1 MDTAIQALP
10 IEVINLIAA
19 GEVIDS
25 LAAVVRE
32 LAENALDAGATRI
45 TLQLWPEQWRIHLTD
60 NGRGMSIE
68 NLQQAAIAHTTSKIR
83 NRDDLLSVGSL
94 GFRGEALHSIAQ
106 LADLTILSCVAGVPG
121 WRVRYHIAGEP
132 IDSEVVP
139 IAPGTTVMVDNLFG
153 TWESRRQS
161 LPPLP
166 QQLKTVQA
174 VIQEMALA
182 HPTVTWIV
190 TQNDRSWIQIWPGKT
205 AKQILP
211 QLIRDLQPQDLVE
224 WHDRVAGGETGGAAG
239 GKLLLLLGLP
249 DRAHRH
255 RPDWVKVAVNGRFVV
270 LPELEQTILQQL
282 RRTVPRDRFPIC
294 ILHLQVNPAEVDWN
308 RHPAKAELYLQF
320 LDQWQ
325 AAVKT
330 AIDQTLKLTPDSLA
344 DSYGNTRTQ
353 SFLKVAESQAGYYAD
368 RQIVATG
375 DDCENP
381 PLLPLRAIA
390 QASETYIVAEH
401 ANGIWL
407 VEQHI
412 AHERVLYEQIR
423 DRWEIVPLSA
433 PIILQNLSAAQVEQL
448 VRIGLDVGEF
458 GENLWAI
465 RSVPKLLSDYPE
477 TAAALLELSQGGDL
491 AAAQVAIACRSAI
504 RNGTPMDQ
512 AAMQTLLNQW
522 QRTQNPHTCPHGRP
536 IYLSL
541 EESSL
546 SKFFRRSWV
555 IGKSHGLRP

>member
-1 MDTAIQALP
+1 MNTAIQALP

-45 TLQLWPEQWRIHLTD
+45 SLRLWPDQWRIHLTD
-60 NGRGMSIE
+60 NGRGMAIE
-68 NLQQAAIAHTTSKIR
+68 DLQQAAIAHTTSKIR
-83 NRDDLLSVGSL
+83 SRDDLLAVESL

-106 LADLTILSCVAGVPG
+106 LAHLTILSCVSGESG
-121 WRVRYHIAGEP
+121 WQVRYDIQGIP
-132 IDSEVVP
+132 IGSEVAP
-139 IAPGTTVMVDNLFG
+139 IAPGTTVMVEDLFG

-161 LPPLP
+161 LPSLP

-182 HPTVTWIV
+182 HPGVTWLV
-190 TQNDRSWIQIWPGKT
+190 EQNDRAWMQIWPGKT
-205 AKQILP
+205 AKQVLP
-211 QLIRDLQPQDLVE
+211 QFIRDLQVQDLVE
-224 WHDRVAGGETGGAAG
+224 LTDRTTSGELT
-239 GKLLLLLGLP
+239 LLLGLP

-255 RPDWVKVAVNGRFVV
+255 RPDWIKVAVNGRFVV
-270 LPELEQTILQQL
+270 LPEIEQTILQHL

-308 RHPAKAELYLQF
+308 RHPAKAELYLQY

-325 AAVKT
+325 EQVKT
-330 AIDQTLKLTPDSLA
+330 AIDQTLKLTQDSLA

-368 RQIVATG
+368 RQIIATG
-375 DDCENP
+375 DDLDQP

-390 QASETYIVAEH
+390 QASQMYIVAEH
-401 ANGIWL
+401 ADGLWL

-423 DRWEIVPLSA
+423 DRWEVVPIA
-433 PIILQNLSAAQVEQL
+433 VPIILQNLSAGQVEQL
-448 VRIGLDVGEF
+448 GRIGLDVGEF
-458 GENLWAI
+458 GENLWAV

-477 TAAALLELSQGGDL
+477 IAAALLELSQGGDL
-491 AAAQVAIACRSAI
+491 ASAQVAIACRSAI
-504 RNGTPMDQ
+504 RNGTPMSQ
-512 AAMQTLLNQW
+512 PEMQRLLDQW
-522 QRTQNPHTCPHGRP
+522 QRTQNPRTCPHGRP

-555 IGKSHGLRP
+555 VGKSHGLKN

>member
-25 LAAVVRE
+25 LAAAVRE

-45 TLQLWPEQWRIHLTD
+45 SLRLWPEQWRIHLTD

-68 NLQQAAIAHTTSKIR
+68 DLQQAAIAHSTSKIR
-83 NRDDLLSVGSL
+83 NRDDLLAVGSL

-106 LADLTILSCVAGVPG
+106 LANLSILSSVSGEPGWQVRYDIQGVP
-121 WRVRYHIAGEP
+121 IAA
-132 IDSEVVP
+132 EVAP
-139 IAPGTTVMVDNLFG
+139 IAPGTTVMVEDLFG

-182 HPTVTWIV
+182 HPGVTWLV
-190 TQNDRSWIQIWPGKT
+190 EQNDRAWMQIWPGKT

-211 QLIRDLQPQDLVE
+211 QFIRDLQVPDLVE
-224 WHDRVAGGETGGAAG
+224 FHDRTSSGE
-239 GKLLLLLGLP
+239 LMLLLGLP

-255 RPDWVKVAVNGRFVV
+255 RPDWIKVAVNGRFVV
-270 LPELEQTILQQL
+270 LPELEQTILQHL

-308 RHPAKAELYLQF
+308 RHPAKAELYLQY

-325 AAVKT
+325 EQVKT
-330 AIDQTLKLTPDSLA
+330 AIDQTLKLTQDSLA

-368 RQIVATG
+368 RQIISTE
-375 DDCENP
+375 DDLAQP

-390 QASETYIVAEH
+390 QASQMYIVAEH
-401 ANGIWL
+401 ADGLWL

-423 DRWEIVPLSA
+423 DRWEVVPLTA

-465 RSVPKLLSDYPE
+465 RSIPKLLSDYPE

-491 AAAQVAIACRSAI
+491 ASAQVAIACRSAI
-504 RNGTPMDQ
+504 RNGTPMSQ
-512 AAMQTLLNQW
+512 SEMQRLLDQW
-522 QRTQNPHTCPHGRP
+522 QRTQNPRTCPHGRP
-536 IYLSL
+536 IYLAL

-555 IGKSHGLRP
+555 LGKSHGLKN

>member
-1 MDTAIQALP
+1 MNTAIQALP

-32 LAENALDAGATRI
+32 LAENAVDAGATRI
-45 TLQLWPEQWRIHLTD
+45 SLRLWPDQWRIHLTD
-60 NGRGMSIE
+60 NGRGMAIE
-68 NLQQAAIAHTTSKIR
+68 DLQQAAIAHTTSKIR
-83 NRDDLLSVGSL
+83 SRDDLLAVESL

-106 LADLTILSCVAGVPG
+106 LAHLTVLSCVSGEPG
-121 WRVRYHIAGEP
+121 WQVRYDIQGIP
-132 IDSEVVP
+132 ISSEVAP
-139 IAPGTTVMVDNLFG
+139 IAPGTTVMVDDLFG

-182 HPTVTWIV
+182 HPGVTWLV
-190 TQNDRSWIQIWPGKT
+190 EQNDRAWMQIWPGKT

-211 QLIRDLQPQDLVE
+211 QFIRDLQVQDLVE
-224 WHDRVAGGETGGAAG
+224 LRDRTTSGELT
-239 GKLLLLLGLP
+239 LLLGLP

-255 RPDWVKVAVNGRFVV
+255 RPDWIKVAVNGRFVV
-270 LPELEQTILQQL
+270 LPELEQTILQHL

-308 RHPAKAELYLQF
+308 RHPAKAELYLQY

-325 AAVKT
+325 EQVKT
-330 AIDQTLKLTPDSLA
+330 AIDQTLKLTQDSLA

-368 RQIVATG
+368 RQIIAT
-375 DDCENP
+375 DDDLVHP

-390 QASETYIVAEH
+390 QASQMYIVAEH
-401 ANGIWL
+401 ADGLWL

-423 DRWEIVPLSA
+423 DRWEVVPLTA

-448 VRIGLDVGEF
+448 LRIGLAVGEF
-458 GENLWAI
+458 GENLWAV

-477 TAAALLELSQGGDL
+477 PAAALLELSQGGDL
-491 AAAQVAIACRSAI
+491 ASAQVAIACRSAI
-504 RNGTPMDQ
+504 RNGTPMSQ
-512 AAMQTLLNQW
+512 PEMQRLLDQW
-522 QRTQNPHTCPHGRP
+522 QRTQNPRTCPHGRP

-555 IGKSHGLRP
+555 VGKSHGLKN

>member
-1 MDTAIQALP
+1 MNTAIQVLP

-45 TLQLWPEQWRIHLTD
+45 SLRLWPEQWRIHLTD
-60 NGRGMSIE
+60 NGGGMRIE
-68 NLQQAAIAHTTSKIR
+68 DLQQAAIAHTTSKIR
-83 NRDDLLSVGSL
+83 NRNDLLSVGSL

-106 LADLTILSCVAGVPG
+106 LAHLMVLSCVAGEPG
-121 WRVRYHIAGEP
+121 WQVRYDTQGLPIA
-132 IDSEVVP
+132 SAVAP
-139 IAPGTTVMVDNLFG
+139 IAPGTTVMVDDLFD

-161 LPPLP
+161 LPPLS

-182 HPTVTWIV
+182 HPGVTWLV
-190 TQNDRSWIQIWPGKT
+190 EQNDRAWMQIWPGKT

-211 QLIRDLQPQDLVE
+211 QFIRDLQMSDLVE
-224 WHDRVAGGETGGAAG
+224 LCDRTSNGELT
-239 GKLLLLLGLP
+239 LLLGLP

-255 RPDWVKVAVNGRFVV
+255 RPDWIKVAVNGRFVV
-270 LPELEQTILQQL
+270 LPELEQTILQHL

-308 RHPAKAELYLQF
+308 RHPAKAELYLQYF
-320 LDQWQ
+320 DQWQ
-325 AAVKT
+325 DQVK
-330 AIDQTLKLTPDSLA
+330 ASLDRTLKLTLDSLA
-344 DSYGNTRTQ
+344 DRYGNTRTQ
-353 SFLKVAESQAGYYAD
+353 SLLKVAESQAGYYAD
-368 RQIVATG
+368 RQIIPA
-375 DDCENP
+375 DDNSEHL

-390 QASETYIVAEH
+390 QASQMYIVAEH
-401 ANGIWL
+401 ADGLWL

-423 DRWEIVPLSA
+423 DRWEIVPIA
-433 PIILQNLSAAQVEQL
+433 VPIILQNLAVAQVAQL
-448 VRIGLDVGEF
+448 MRIGLELGEF
-458 GENLWAI
+458 GENLWAV
-465 RSVPKLLSDYPE
+465 RSVPKLLCEYPE
-477 TAAALLELSQGGDL
+477 IAAALLELSQGGDL

-504 RNGTPMDQ
+504 RNGTPMSQ
-512 AAMQTLLNQW
+512 LEMQRLLDQW
-522 QRTQNPHTCPHGRP
+522 QRTQNPRTCPHGRP
-536 IYLSL
+536 IYLAL

-555 IGKSHGLRP
+555 VGKSHGLKN

>member
-45 TLQLWPEQWRIHLTD
+45 SLRLWPEQWRIHLTD
-60 NGRGMSIE
+60 NGRGMRIE
-68 NLQQAAIAHTTSKIR
+68 DLQQAAIAHSTSKIR
-83 NRDDLLSVGSL
+83 NRDDLLAVGSL

-106 LADLTILSCVAGVPG
+106 LAHLTMLSCVSGEPGWQVHYDIQGVP
-121 WRVRYHIAGEP
+121 IAA
-132 IDSEVVP
+132 EVAP
-139 IAPGTTVMVDNLFG
+139 IAPGTTVMVDDLFG

-182 HPTVTWIV
+182 HPTVTWLV
-190 TQNDRSWIQIWPGKT
+190 EQNDRAWMQIWPGKT
-205 AKQILP
+205 AKQVLP
-211 QLIRDLQPQDLVE
+211 QFIRDLQVQDLVE
-224 WHDRVAGGETGGAAG
+224 LHDRTSSGELT
-239 GKLLLLLGLP
+239 LLLGLP

-255 RPDWVKVAVNGRFVV
+255 RPDWIKVAVNGRFVV
-270 LPELEQTILQQL
+270 LPELEQTILQHL

-308 RHPAKAELYLQF
+308 RHPAKAELYLQY

-325 AAVKT
+325 EQVKT
-330 AIDQTLKLTPDSLA
+330 AIDQTLKLTQDSLA

-368 RQIVATG
+368 RQIISTE
-375 DDCENP
+375 DDLAQP

-390 QASETYIVAEH
+390 QASQTYIVAEH
-401 ANGIWL
+401 ADGLWL

-423 DRWEIVPLSA
+423 DRWEVVALAA

-458 GENLWAI
+458 GENLWAV

-477 TAAALLELSQGGDL
+477 IAAALLELSQGGDL
-491 AAAQVAIACRSAI
+491 ASAQVAIACRSAI
-504 RNGTPMDQ
+504 RNGTSMSHSE
-512 AAMQTLLNQW
+512 MQRLLDQW
-522 QRTQNPHTCPHGRP
+522 QRTQNPRTCPHGRP
-536 IYLSL
+536 IYLAL

-555 IGKSHGLRP
+555 LGKSHGLKN

>member
-1 MDTAIQALP
+1 MNTAIQALP

-45 TLQLWPEQWRIHLTD
+45 SLRLWPEQWRIHLTD

-68 NLQQAAIAHTTSKIR
+68 DLQQAVIAHTTSKIR

-106 LADLTILSCVAGVPG
+106 LADLTILSCVAGESG
-121 WRVRYHIAGEP
+121 WQVRYDIQGVSIAA
-132 IDSEVVP
+132 EVAP
-139 IAPGTTVMVDNLFG
+139 IAPGTTVMVDELFG

-166 QQLKTVQA
+166 QQLKTLQA

-182 HPTVTWIV
+182 HPGVTWLV
-190 TQNDRSWIQIWPGKT
+190 EQNDRAWMQIWPGKT
-205 AKQILP
+205 AKQVLP
-211 QLIRDLQPQDLVE
+211 QFIRDLQVQDLVE
-224 WHDRVAGGETGGAAG
+224 LSDRTSSGELT
-239 GKLLLLLGLP
+239 LLLGLP

-270 LPELEQTILQQL
+270 LPELEQTILQHL

-294 ILHLQVNPAEVDWN
+294 ILHLQVNPTEVDWN
-308 RHPAKAELYLQF
+308 RHPAKAELYLQY
-320 LDQWQ
+320 LDPWQ
-325 AAVKT
+325 EQVKA
-330 AIDQTLKLTPDSLA
+330 AIDQTLKLTQDSLA

-368 RQIVATG
+368 RQIIATE
-375 DDCENP
+375 DDLAQP

-390 QASETYIVAEH
+390 QASQMYIVAEH
-401 ANGIWL
+401 TDGLWL

-423 DRWEIVPLSA
+423 DRWEVVPLA
-433 PIILQNLSAAQVEQL
+433 VPIILQNLSAAQVEQL
-448 VRIGLDVGEF
+448 LRIGLEVGEF

-504 RNGTPMDQ
+504 RNGTPMSQ
-512 AAMQTLLNQW
+512 AEMQRLLDQW
-522 QRTQNPHTCPHGRP
+522 QRTQNPRTCPHGRP
-536 IYLSL
+536 IYLAL

-555 IGKSHGLRP
+555 VGKSHGLKN

>member
-1 MDTAIQALP
+1 MNTAIQALP

-45 TLQLWPEQWRIHLTD
+45 SLRLWPDQWRIHLTD
-60 NGRGMSIE
+60 NGRGMSVE
-68 NLQQAAIAHTTSKIR
+68 DLQQAAIAHTTSKIR

-106 LADLTILSCVAGVPG
+106 LAHLTILSC
-121 WRVRYHIAGEP
+121 IAGEP
-132 IDSEVVP
+132 GWQVRYDIQGVPIASEVAP
-139 IAPGTTVMVDNLFG
+139 IAPGTTVIVEDLFG

-166 QQLKTVQA
+166 QQLKTLQA

-182 HPTVTWIV
+182 HPGVTWLV
-190 TQNDRSWIQIWPGKT
+190 EQNDRAWMQIWPGKT

-211 QLIRDLQPQDLVE
+211 QFIRDLQVPDLVE
-224 WHDRVAGGETGGAAG
+224 WRDQTGSGE
-239 GKLLLLLGLP
+239 LSLLLGLP

-255 RPDWVKVAVNGRFVV
+255 RPDWIKVAVNGRFVV
-270 LPELEQTILQQL
+270 LPELEQTMLQHL

-308 RHPAKAELYLQF
+308 RHPAKAELYLQQ

-325 AAVKT
+325 SAVKS
-330 AIDQTLKLTPDSLA
+330 AIDQTLKLSADSLA

-353 SFLKVAESQAGYYAD
+353 SFLKVAESQAGYYAG
-368 RQIVATG
+368 RQIIAT
-375 DDCENP
+375 DDHPENP

-390 QASETYIVAEH
+390 QASQMYIVAEH
-401 ANGIWL
+401 ADGLWL

-423 DRWEIVPLSA
+423 DRWEVVPLSA

-448 VRIGLDVGEF
+448 ERIGLDISEF
-458 GENLWAI
+458 GENLWAV
-465 RSVPKLLSDYPE
+465 RSVPKLLCDHPE
-477 TAAALLELSQGGDL
+477 SAAALLELSQGGDL
-491 AAAQVAIACRSAI
+491 ASAQVAIACRSAI
-504 RNGTPMDQ
+504 RNGTPMTQ
-512 AAMQTLLNQW
+512 AEMQRLLDQW
-522 QRTQNPHTCPHGRP
+522 QRTQNPRTCPHGRP

-555 IGKSHGLRP
+555 VGKSHGLKN

>member
-1 MDTAIQALP
+1 MNTAIQALP

-32 LAENALDAGATRI
+32 LAENAVDAGATRI
-45 TLQLWPEQWRIHLTD
+45 SLRLWPDQWRIHLTD
-60 NGRGMSIE
+60 NGRGMAIE
-68 NLQQAAIAHTTSKIR
+68 DLQQAAIAHTTSKIR
-83 NRDDLLSVGSL
+83 SRDDLLAVESL

-106 LADLTILSCVAGVPG
+106 LAHLTVLSCVSGEPG
-121 WRVRYHIAGEP
+121 WQVRYDIQGIP
-132 IDSEVVP
+132 ISSEVAP
-139 IAPGTTVMVDNLFG
+139 IAPGTTVMVDDLFG

-182 HPTVTWIV
+182 HPGVTWLV
-190 TQNDRSWIQIWPGKT
+190 EQNDRAWMQIWPGKT
-205 AKQILP
+205 AKQVLP
-211 QLIRDLQPQDLVE
+211 QFIRDLQVQDLVE
-224 WHDRVAGGETGGAAG
+224 LTDRTTSGELT
-239 GKLLLLLGLP
+239 LLLGLP

-270 LPELEQTILQQL
+270 LPELEQTILQHL

-308 RHPAKAELYLQF
+308 RHPAKAELYLQH

-325 AAVKT
+325 EEVKT
-330 AIDQTLKLTPDSLA
+330 AIDQTLKLTQDSLS

-368 RQIVATG
+368 RQIIAT
-375 DDCENP
+375 DDDLSHP

-390 QASETYIVAEH
+390 QASQMYIVAEH
-401 ANGIWL
+401 ADGLWL

-423 DRWEIVPLSA
+423 DRWEVVPIAA
-433 PIILQNLSAAQVEQL
+433 PIILQNLSAGQVEQL
-448 VRIGLDVGEF
+448 ARIGLDVGEF
-458 GENLWAI
+458 GENLWAV
-465 RSVPKLLSDYPE
+465 RSVPKLLSDYSE
-477 TAAALLELSQGGDL
+477 IAAALLELSQGGDL
-491 AAAQVAIACRSAI
+491 ASAQVAIACRSAI
-504 RNGTPMDQ
+504 RNGTPMSQ
-512 AAMQTLLNQW
+512 PEMQRLLDQW
-522 QRTQNPHTCPHGRP
+522 QRTQNPRTCPHGRP

-555 IGKSHGLRP
+555 VGKSHGLKN

>member
-1 MDTAIQALP
+1 MNTAIQALP

-45 TLQLWPEQWRIHLTD
+45 SLRLWPDQWRIHLTD
-60 NGRGMSIE
+60 NGGGMSRA

-83 NRDDLLSVGSL
+83 SRDDLLSVGSL

-106 LADLTILSCVAGVPG
+106 LAHLTVLSCVSGESG
-121 WRVRYHIAGEP
+121 WQVRYDIQGIP
-132 IDSEVVP
+132 IGSEVAP
-139 IAPGTTVMVDNLFG
+139 IAPGTTVMVDDLFG
-153 TWESRRQS
+153 TWESRRHS
-161 LPPLP
+161 LPALP

-182 HPTVTWIV
+182 HPGVTWLV
-190 TQNDRSWIQIWPGKT
+190 EQNDRAWMQIWPGKT

-211 QLIRDLQPQDLVE
+211 QFIRDLQVPDLVE
-224 WHDRVAGGETGGAAG
+224 WRDQTGSGE
-239 GKLLLLLGLP
+239 LSLLLGLP

-255 RPDWVKVAVNGRFVV
+255 RPDWIKVAVNGRFVV
-270 LPELEQTILQQL
+270 LPELEQTMLQHL

-308 RHPAKAELYLQF
+308 RHPAKAELYLQQ

-325 AAVKT
+325 SAVKS
-330 AIDQTLKLTPDSLA
+330 AIDQTLKLSADSLA

-353 SFLKVAESQAGYYAD
+353 SFLKVAESQAGYYAG
-368 RQIVATG
+368 RQIIAT
-375 DDCENP
+375 DDHPENP

-390 QASETYIVAEH
+390 QASQMYIVAEH
-401 ANGIWL
+401 ADGLWL

-423 DRWEIVPLSA
+423 DRWEVVPLSA

-448 VRIGLDVGEF
+448 ERIGLDISEF
-458 GENLWAI
+458 GENLWAV
-465 RSVPKLLSDYPE
+465 RSVPKLLCDHPE
-477 TAAALLELSQGGDL
+477 SAAALLELSQGGDL
-491 AAAQVAIACRSAI
+491 ASAQVAIACRSAI
-504 RNGTPMDQ
+504 RNGTPMTQ
-512 AAMQTLLNQW
+512 AEMQRLLDQW
-522 QRTQNPHTCPHGRP
+522 QRTQNPRTCPHGRP

-555 IGKSHGLRP
+555 VGKSHGLKN

>member
-32 LAENALDAGATRI
+32 LAENALDAGAKRI
-45 TLQLWPEQWRIHLTD
+45 TLRLWPEQWRLHLTD
-60 NGRGMSIE
+60 NGSGMTIAD
-68 NLQQAAIAHTTSKIR
+68 LDQAAIAHTTSKIR
-83 NRDDLLSVGSL
+83 NRDDLLMVGSL

-106 LADLTILSCVAGVPG
+106 LAHLSVLSCVAGDAG
-121 WRVRYHIAGEP
+121 WQVRYDIQGQPIAT
-132 IDSEVVP
+132 EVVP
-139 IAPGTTVMVDNLFG
+139 IAPGSTVMVDDLFG
-153 TWESRRQS
+153 TWETRRQS

-166 QQLKTVQA
+166 QQLKAVQT

-182 HPTVTWIV
+182 HPQVTWLV
-190 TQNDRSWIQIWPGKT
+190 EQNDRPWLQIWPGKT

-211 QLIRDLQPQDLVE
+211 QFIRDLQVDDLVE
-224 WHDRVAGGETGGAAG
+224 LHDRTDHGQIT
-239 GKLLLLLGLP
+239 LLLGLP

-255 RPDWVKVAVNGRFVV
+255 RPDWVKVAVNGRFVM
-270 LPELEQTILQQL
+270 LPEIEQTIVQHL

-294 ILHLQVNPAEVDWN
+294 ILHLQVNPAAVDWN
-308 RHPAKAELYLQF
+308 RHPAKAELYLQY
-320 LDQWQ
+320 LETWQ
-325 AAVKT
+325 EAVKT
-330 AIDQTLKLTPDSLA
+330 SLDRMLKLTQDSLSG
-344 DSYGNTRTQ
+344 SYTNTRTQ
-353 SFLKVAESQAGYYAD
+353 TFLKVAESQAGYYAD
-368 RQIVATG
+368 RQITHL
-375 DDCENP
+375 DDDAETAS
-381 PLLPLRAIA
+381 LLPLRAIA
-390 QASETYIVAEH
+390 QASQMYIVAEH

-423 DRWEIVPLSA
+423 DRWEVLPLAA
-433 PIILQNLSAAQVEQL
+433 PIILQNLSPAQLEQL
-448 VRIGLDVGEF
+448 TRIGLEVGEF
-458 GENLWAI
+458 GETLWAV
-465 RSVPKLLSDYPE
+465 RSIPKLLSDYPE
-477 TAAALLELSQGGDL
+477 PAAAILELSQGGDL
-491 AAAQVAIACRSAI
+491 QTAQVAIACRSAI
-504 RNGTPMDQ
+504 RNGTPMNQ
-512 AAMQTLLNQW
+512 SEMQQLLDRW

-555 IGKSHGLRP
+555 IGKSHGLKN

>member
-1 MDTAIQALP
+1 MNSAIQALP

-45 TLQLWPEQWRIHLTD
+45 SLRLWPEQWRIHLTD
-60 NGRGMSIE
+60 NGRGMSVE
-68 NLQQAAIAHTTSKIR
+68 DLQQAAIAHTTSKIR

-106 LADLTILSCVAGVPG
+106 LTHLAVLSCVSGEPGWQVRYDIQGVP
-121 WRVRYHIAGEP
+121 IAV
-132 IDSEVVP
+132 EVAP
-139 IAPGTTVMVDNLFG
+139 IAPGTTVMVDDLFG

-161 LPPLP
+161 LPPLS
-166 QQLKTVQA
+166 QQLKAVQA

-182 HPTVTWIV
+182 HPKVTWLV
-190 TQNDRSWIQIWPGKT
+190 EQNDRAWMQIWPGKT

-211 QLIRDLQPQDLVE
+211 QFIRDLQVQDLVE
-224 WHDRVAGGETGGAAG
+224 LTDRTGSGE
-239 GKLLLLLGLP
+239 LMLLLGLP

-255 RPDWVKVAVNGRFVV
+255 RPDWIKVAVNGRFVV
-270 LPELEQTILQQL
+270 LPELEQTILQHL

-308 RHPAKAELYLQF
+308 RHPAKAELYLQY

-325 AAVKT
+325 EQVKT
-330 AIDQTLKLTPDSLA
+330 AIDQTLKLTQDSLS

-368 RQIVATG
+368 RQIDAVG
-375 DDCENP
+375 DDPENP
-381 PLLPLRAIA
+381 LLVPLRAIA
-390 QASETYIVAEH
+390 QASQMYIVAEH
-401 ANGIWL
+401 ADGLWL

-423 DRWEIVPLSA
+423 DRWEVVPIA
-433 PIILQNLSAAQVEQL
+433 VPIILQNLSAAQVEQL
-448 VRIGLDVGEF
+448 VRIGLDLGEF
-458 GENLWAI
+458 GENLWAV
-465 RSVPKLLSDYPE
+465 RSVPKLLSDYAE
-477 TAAALLELSQGGDL
+477 IAAALLELSQGGDL

-504 RNGTPMDQ
+504 RNGTPMSQ
-512 AAMQTLLNQW
+512 SEMQRLLDQW
-522 QRTQNPHTCPHGRP
+522 QRTQNPRTCPHGRP
-536 IYLSL
+536 IYLAL

-555 IGKSHGLRP
+555 VGKSHGLKN

>member
-1 MDTAIQALP
+1 MNTAIQALP

-32 LAENALDAGATRI
+32 LAENAVDAGATRI
-45 TLQLWPEQWRIHLTD
+45 SLRLWPDQWRIHLTD
-60 NGRGMSIE
+60 NGRGMAIE
-68 NLQQAAIAHTTSKIR
+68 DLQQAAIAHTTSKIR
-83 NRDDLLSVGSL
+83 SRDDLLAVESL

-106 LADLTILSCVAGVPG
+106 LAHLTVLSCVSGEPG
-121 WRVRYHIAGEP
+121 WQVRYDIQGIP
-132 IDSEVVP
+132 ISSEVAP
-139 IAPGTTVMVDNLFG
+139 IAPGTTVMVDDLFG

-182 HPTVTWIV
+182 HPGVTWLV
-190 TQNDRSWIQIWPGKT
+190 EQNDRAWMQIWPGKT
-205 AKQILP
+205 AKQVLP
-211 QLIRDLQPQDLVE
+211 QFIRDLQVQDLVE
-224 WHDRVAGGETGGAAG
+224 LTDRTTSGELT
-239 GKLLLLLGLP
+239 LLLGLP

-255 RPDWVKVAVNGRFVV
+255 RPDWIKVAVNGRFVV
-270 LPELEQTILQQL
+270 LPEIEQTILQHL

-308 RHPAKAELYLQF
+308 RHPAKAELYLQH

-325 AAVKT
+325 EQVKT
-330 AIDQTLKLTPDSLA
+330 AIDQTLKLTQDSLA

-368 RQIVATG
+368 RQIIAT
-375 DDCENP
+375 DDDLAHP

-390 QASETYIVAEH
+390 QASQMYIVAEH
-401 ANGIWL
+401 ADGLWL

-423 DRWEIVPLSA
+423 DRWEVVPIAA
-433 PIILQNLSAAQVEQL
+433 PIILQNLSAGQVEQL
-448 VRIGLDVGEF
+448 ARIGLDVGEF
-458 GENLWAI
+458 GENLWAV
-465 RSVPKLLSDYPE
+465 RSVPKLLSDYSE
-477 TAAALLELSQGGDL
+477 IAAALLELSQGGDL
-491 AAAQVAIACRSAI
+491 ASAQVAIACRSAI
-504 RNGTPMDQ
+504 RNGTPMSQ
-512 AAMQTLLNQW
+512 PEMQRLLDQW
-522 QRTQNPHTCPHGRP
+522 QRTQNPRTCPHGRP

-555 IGKSHGLRP
+555 VGKSHGLKN

>member
-1 MDTAIQALP
+1 MNTAIQALP

-45 TLQLWPEQWRIHLTD
+45 SLRLWPDQWRIHLTD
-60 NGRGMSIE
+60 NGGGMSRA
-68 NLQQAAIAHTTSKIR
+68 NLQQAAIAHATSKIR
-83 NRDDLLSVGSL
+83 SRDDLLSVASL

-106 LADLTILSCVAGVPG
+106 LAHLTVLSCVSDESG
-121 WRVRYHIAGEP
+121 WQVRYDIQGIP
-132 IDSEVVP
+132 IDSEVAP
-139 IAPGTTVMVDNLFG
+139 IAPGTTVIVEDLFG
-153 TWESRRQS
+153 TWASRRQS
-161 LPPLP
+161 LPALP

-182 HPTVTWIV
+182 HPGVTWLV
-190 TQNDRSWIQIWPGKT
+190 EQNDRAWMQIWPGKT

-211 QLIRDLQPQDLVE
+211 QFIRDLPVADLVE
-224 WHDRVAGGETGGAAG
+224 WRDQTTSGE
-239 GKLLLLLGLP
+239 LSLLLGLP

-255 RPDWVKVAVNGRFVV
+255 RPDWIKVAVNGRFVV
-270 LPELEQTILQQL
+270 LPELEQTMLQHL

-308 RHPAKAELYLQF
+308 RHPAKAELYLQQ

-325 AAVKT
+325 AAVKS
-330 AIDQTLKLTPDSLA
+330 AIDQTLKLSADSLA

-368 RQIVATG
+368 RQIIAT
-375 DDCENP
+375 DDHPENP

-390 QASETYIVAEH
+390 QASQMYIVAEH
-401 ANGIWL
+401 ADGLWL

-423 DRWEIVPLSA
+423 DRWEVVPLSA

-448 VRIGLDVGEF
+448 ERIGLDISEF
-458 GENLWAI
+458 GENLWAV
-465 RSVPKLLSDYPE
+465 RSVPKLLCDHPE
-477 TAAALLELSQGGDL
+477 SAAALLELSQGGDL
-491 AAAQVAIACRSAI
+491 ASAQVAIACRSAI
-504 RNGTPMDQ
+504 RNGTPMTQ
-512 AAMQTLLNQW
+512 PEMQRLLDQW
-522 QRTQNPHTCPHGRP
+522 QRTQNPRTCPHGRP

-555 IGKSHGLRP
+555 VGKSHGLKN

>member
-45 TLQLWPEQWRIHLTD
+45 SLRLWPEQWRLHLTD
-60 NGRGMSIE
+60 NGCGMTIADLE
-68 NLQQAAIAHTTSKIR
+68 QAAIAHTTSKIR
-83 NRDDLLSVGSL
+83 NRDDLLMVGSL

-106 LADLTILSCVAGVPG
+106 LANLTVLSCVAGEVG
-121 WRVRYHIAGEP
+121 WQFRYDIQGLPIAR
-132 IDSEVVP
+132 EVAP
-139 IAPGTTVMVDNLFG
+139 IAPGTTVMVDDLFG
-153 TWESRRQS
+153 TWETRRQS

-166 QQLKTVQA
+166 QQLKIVQA

-182 HPTVTWIV
+182 HPGVTWLV
-190 TQNDRSWIQIWPGKT
+190 EQNDRAWMQIWPGKT

-211 QLIRDLQPQDLVE
+211 QFIRDLQVDDLVE
-224 WHDRVAGGETGGAAG
+224 RCDRFDNGQLT
-239 GKLLLLLGLP
+239 LLLGLP

-255 RPDWVKVAVNGRFVV
+255 RPDWIKVAVNGRFVV
-270 LPELEQTILQQL
+270 LPEIEQTIVQHL

-294 ILHLQVNPAEVDWN
+294 ILHLQVNPAAVDWN
-308 RHPAKAELYLQF
+308 RHPAKAELYLQH
-320 LDQWQ
+320 LETWQ
-325 AAVKT
+325 EAVKT
-330 AIDQTLKLTPDSLA
+330 SLDRMLKLTQNSLS
-344 DSYGNTRTQ
+344 DSYTNTRTQ
-353 SFLKVAESQAGYYAD
+353 TFLKVAESQAGYYAD
-368 RQIVATG
+368 RQITHP
-375 DDCENP
+375 DDDAETSS
-381 PLLPLRAIA
+381 LLPLRAIA
-390 QASETYIVAEH
+390 QASQMYIVAEH

-423 DRWEIVPLSA
+423 DRWEVTPLAA
-433 PIILQNLSAAQVEQL
+433 PIILQNLSPAQVEQL
-448 VRIGLDVGEF
+448 TRIGLEIGEF
-458 GENLWAI
+458 GENLWAV
-465 RSVPKLLSDYPE
+465 RSLPQLLCDYPE
-477 TAAALLELSQGGDL
+477 PAAAILELSQGGDL
-491 AAAQVAIACRSAI
+491 QTAQVAIACRSAI
-504 RNGTPMDQ
+504 RNGTPMSQ
-512 AAMQTLLNQW
+512 AAMQQLLDQW

-555 IGKSHGLRP
+555 IGKSHGLKN

>member
-32 LAENALDAGATRI
+32 LAENALDAGAKRI
-45 TLQLWPEQWRIHLTD
+45 TLRLWPEQWRLHLTD
-60 NGRGMSIE
+60 NGGGMTIAD
-68 NLQQAAIAHTTSKIR
+68 LDQAAIAHTTSKIR
-83 NRDDLLSVGSL
+83 NRDDLLMVGSL

-106 LADLTILSCVAGVPG
+106 LAHLSILSCVAGDAG
-121 WRVRYHIAGEP
+121 WQVRYDIQGQPIAR
-132 IDSEVVP
+132 EVAP
-139 IAPGTTVMVDNLFG
+139 IAPGTTVIVDDLFG
-153 TWESRRQS
+153 TWETRRQS

-166 QQLKTVQA
+166 QQLKAVQM

-182 HPTVTWIV
+182 HPQVTWLV
-190 TQNDRSWIQIWPGKT
+190 EQNDRPWLQIWPGKT

-211 QLIRDLQPQDLVE
+211 QFIRDLQVDDLVE
-224 WHDRVAGGETGGAAG
+224 LHDRLDDGQ
-239 GKLLLLLGLP
+239 LSLLLGLP

-255 RPDWVKVAVNGRFVV
+255 RPDWIKVAVNGRFVV
-270 LPELEQTILQQL
+270 LPEIAQTIVQHL

-294 ILHLQVNPAEVDWN
+294 ILHLRVNPAAVDWN
-308 RHPAKAELYLQF
+308 RHPAKAELYLQY
-320 LDQWQ
+320 LETWQ
-325 AAVKT
+325 EAVKT
-330 AIDQTLKLTPDSLA
+330 SLDRMLKLTQDSLS
-344 DSYGNTRTQ
+344 DSYTNTRTQ
-353 SFLKVAESQAGYYAD
+353 NFLKVAESQAGYYAD
-368 RQIVATG
+368 RQITSP
-375 DDCENP
+375 DDDAKTAS
-381 PLLPLRAIA
+381 LLPLRAIA
-390 QASETYIVAEH
+390 QASQMYIVAEH

-423 DRWEIVPLSA
+423 DRWEVVALAA
-433 PIILQNLSAAQVEQL
+433 PIILQNLSPAQLEQL
-448 VRIGLDVGEF
+448 TRIGLEVGEF
-458 GENLWAI
+458 GENLWAV
-465 RSVPKLLSDYPE
+465 RSVPKLLSDSPE
-477 TAAALLELSQGGDL
+477 TAAAILELSQGGDL
-491 AAAQVAIACRSAI
+491 PAAQVAIACRSAI
-504 RNGTPMDQ
+504 RNGTPMSQ
-512 AAMQTLLNQW
+512 SEMQQLLDRW

-555 IGKSHGLRP
+555 IGKSHGLKN